1 MLYFIAGII
10 VMGGGLYTFAI
21 MKDKAKEDAQKEIE
35 DEHTPMHEK
44 YEGNSEKTYI

>member
-10 VMGGGLYTFAI
+10 VIGGVLYMFAS
-21 MKDKAKEDAQKEIE
+21 MKDKAKKDAQKEIE
-35 DEHTPMHEK
+35 DEHATMHEK